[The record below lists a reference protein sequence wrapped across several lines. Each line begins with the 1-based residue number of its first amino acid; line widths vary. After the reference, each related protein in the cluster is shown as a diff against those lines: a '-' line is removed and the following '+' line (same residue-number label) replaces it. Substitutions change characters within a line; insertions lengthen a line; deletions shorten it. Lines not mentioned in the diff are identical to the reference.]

1 MSRDL
6 HEKIG
11 SVTPEN
17 LFAGL
22 DPRALTKAGV
32 LRKLGTAATL
42 VRGTL
47 LAKSSGSAGDGKLVI
62 FGTTAATNETLTADC
77 VLAEDVKVGTA
88 ADENALVFITGNFN
102 EDELTLA
109 SGASLTEA
117 DRDALRVR
125 GILLGASETESV
137 TA

>member
-32 LRKLGTAATL
+32 LRKLGTAATM

-47 LAKSSGSAGDGKLVI
+47 LCKSSGSAGDGKLVI

-77 VLAEDVKVGTA
+77 VLAEDVAVGTS

>member
-1 MSRDL
+1 MTRDL

-32 LRKLGTAATL
+32 LRKLSTAATL

-77 VLAEDVKVGTA
+77 VLAEDVAVGTS

>member
-1 MSRDL
+1 MTRDL

-11 SVTPEN
+11 VVTPEN

-77 VLAEDVKVGTA
+77 VLAEDVAVGTS
-88 ADENALVFITGNFN
+88 ADEPALVFITGNFN

-137 TA
+137 Q